1 MSTPKSYVRP
11 MDGWWLKN
19 PYYIRY
25 MVRESTALFVAAYAL
40 YLLCGLARLA
50 SGEAAWQGWLQELTS
65 PGVIAFHVV
74 AMVAALYHTVT
85 WFKVSPKVTPQLYI
99 GNNRVTDK
107 TITISQYVIAGILY
121 LLLLILAWVA

>member
-11 MDGWWLKN
+11 MGGWWLKN

-50 SGEAAWQGWLQELTS
+50 SGAAAWQGWLQELSS
-65 PGVIAFHVV
+65 PGAVVFHIIAM
-74 AMVAALYHTVT
+74 AAALYHTVT
-85 WFKVSPKVTPQLYI
+85 WFKVSPKVTPPLFI
-99 GNNRVTDK
+99 GK
-107 TITISQYVIAGILY
+107 TRISDQAITTTQYVIAGVLY